1 MFPKALRRDII
12 VLVCIKAAALAFIYF
27 AFVAPA
33 TGPEPDSG
41 AMAGHI
47 LYGSGN

>member
-12 VLVCIKAAALAFIYF
+12 VLICIKAAALTFIYF
-27 AFVAPA
+27 ACVAPA

-41 AMAGHI
+41 AVAGHI
-47 LYGSGN
+47 LHGSGD